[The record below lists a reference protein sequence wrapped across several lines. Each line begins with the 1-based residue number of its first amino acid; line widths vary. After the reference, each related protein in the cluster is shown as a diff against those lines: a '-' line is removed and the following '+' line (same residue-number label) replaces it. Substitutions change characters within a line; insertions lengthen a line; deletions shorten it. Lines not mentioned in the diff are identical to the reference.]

1 MATKSKKTSTGSKSR
16 KSELVAPLY
25 TKAGK
30 GSGTVSLPK
39 EIFGQEPNAT
49 LVAQAVRVF
58 LARQRKAHAATKSR
72 GQVSATTAKL
82 YKQKGTGRARH
93 GARSAPIFVGG
104 GRAHGPRGNQN
115 WQLRMPRKAAQL
127 AFAGALSDKAADKKV
142 VVADIENIDPKTRI
156 LAAFLKKIYPAIGG
170 VKRLYLVHAASQNL
184 VRAGRNIKGVCLVRA
199 DQLNTYDVVA
209 SSALVLTRQ
218 ALGKLEE
225 RGKKDVA

>member
-1 MATKSKKTSTGSKSR
+1 MATKSKKTSTSSKGR

-25 TKAGK
+25 TKAGNR
-30 GSGTVSLPK
+30 SGTVSLPK

-58 LARQRKAHAATKSR
+58 LARQRKAHAKTKSR
-72 GQVSATTAKL
+72 GQVSATTAKW

-115 WQLRMPRKAAQL
+115 WQLRMPRRAAQL
-127 AFAGALSDKAADKKV
+127 AFMGALSDKAADKKV

-156 LAAFLKKIYPAIGG
+156 LAAFLKKTYPADGA
-170 VKRLYLVHAASQNL
+170 KRLYLVHAASQNL
-184 VRAGRNIKGVCLVRA
+184 VRAGRNIEGVCLVRA
-199 DQLNTYDVVA
+199 DQLSVYDVVT